1 MLFCFILVQSSTG
14 LNNADRLTKY
24 EGYLRKHEIEICK
37 DMDKIQLK
45 ELLLQLKGLHLV
57 SENTI
62 QTMKE
67 LPKKRALNEIL
78 CLIRSSHK
86 QAKDLYEVFK
96 TMECADVAYH
106 IRKAVETEG
115 GNVLEPATPTG
126 KINT

>member
-1 MLFCFILVQSSTG
+1 MFRFVLAHSSTG
-14 LNNADRLTKY
+14 PNNADRSSKY
-24 EGYLRKHEIEICK
+24 EGYIKKHEIKICE
-37 DMDKIQLK
+37 DMKKIKLE
-45 ELLLQLKGLHLV
+45 ELFLQLKGLHLV

-78 CLIRSSHK
+78 CLIRSSQK
-86 QAKDLYEVFK
+86 QANDLYEVFK

-126 KINT
+126 KMNT